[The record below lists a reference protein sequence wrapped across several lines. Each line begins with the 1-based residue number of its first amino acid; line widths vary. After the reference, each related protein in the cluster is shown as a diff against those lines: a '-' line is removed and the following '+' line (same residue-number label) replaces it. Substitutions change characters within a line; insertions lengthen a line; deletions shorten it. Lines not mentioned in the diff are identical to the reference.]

1 MKTLI
6 TAERVYALT
15 FSTEEP
21 YSASAITEA
30 DIVEAESR
38 YLMPIVGE
46 EFYKTIASYTALKTE
61 YVEPMLA
68 AWVRYIVEPHL
79 AARCCTCYAEG
90 RVTEAVND
98 HTELVLRALRDK
110 AVALNTVILAEQEQ
124 LLEPIRHIISEL
136 FGVDASSL
144 AIINTPPVYTKPNYM
159 RVWEARKA
167 DGLDYDENDPAQQ
180 LFLAELARSNNKS

>member
-98 HTELVLRALRDK
+98 HTELVLRALREK
-110 AVALNTVILAEQEQ
+110 AVALTRRLSDHLNSHSADYVEYNPKTNPLNRCFIYGNIVQ
-124 LLEPIRHIISEL
+124 IS
-136 FGVDASSL
+136 
-144 AIINTPPVYTKPNYM
+144 
-159 RVWEARKA
+159 
-167 DGLDYDENDPAQQ
+167 
-180 LFLAELARSNNKS
+180 

>member
-6 TAERVYALT
+6 TAERVYALA

-21 YSASAITEA
+21 YSASVITDT
-30 DIVEAESR
+30 DIAEAESR
-38 YLMPIVGE
+38 YLMPVVGE
-46 EFYKTIASYTALKTE
+46 ELYNVVAKYSTLKSE
-61 YVEPMLA
+61 YVEPMVA

-110 AVALNTVILAEQEQ
+110 AVALTRRLSDHLNSHSADYVEYNPKTNPLNRCFIYGNIVQ
-124 LLEPIRHIISEL
+124 
-136 FGVDASSL
+136 
-144 AIINTPPVYTKPNYM
+144 VY
-159 RVWEARKA
+159 
-167 DGLDYDENDPAQQ
+167 
-180 LFLAELARSNNKS
+180 

>member
-1 MKTLI
+1 MKTLV
-6 TAERVYALT
+6 TAERAYALA

-46 EFYKTIASYTALKTE
+46 ELYNAMATYATLKAE

-79 AARCCTCYAEG
+79 ATRCCTCYAEG

-98 HTELVLRALRDK
+98 HTERVLRALKEK
-110 AVALNTVILAEQEQ
+110 AVALTRRLSDHLNSHSADYAEYNPKTNPLNRCFIYGNIVQ
-124 LLEPIRHIISEL
+124 
-136 FGVDASSL
+136 
-144 AIINTPPVYTKPNYM
+144 VY
-159 RVWEARKA
+159 
-167 DGLDYDENDPAQQ
+167 
-180 LFLAELARSNNKS
+180 